1 MFFNIGNMLD
11 CQLDIYVGNQLMQS
25 QQIAMPDQMLVAQFM
40 QVCKQVANDPQPIH
54 VVMRRW
60 EDEWNQ
66 VDGKME
72 QREYKLEYWNKQ
84 EAW

>member
-11 CQLDIYVGNQLMQS
+11 CQLDVYIGNQLMQS
-25 QQIAMPDQMLVAQFM
+25 QQITMPDQMLAAQFM
-40 QVCKQVANDPQPIH
+40 QVCKQVANDPRPIH
-54 VVMRRW
+54 VVVRRW

-66 VDGKME
+66 LDSKME

-84 EAW
+84 EVW

>member
-1 MFFNIGNMLD
+1 MFFNMNVTPV
-11 CQLDIYVGNQLMQS
+11 QLDIYIGNQLV
-25 QQIAMPDQMLVAQFM
+25 QQQQMTMPDQMLVAQFM

-66 VDGKME
+66 AEGKMK
-72 QREYKLEYWNKQ
+72 QRECKLEYWNKQ
-84 EAW
+84 EVW

>member
-1 MFFNIGNMLD
+1 MFFNMNVTPI
-11 CQLDIYVGNQLMQS
+11 QLDIYIGNQLVQS
-25 QQIAMPDQMLVAQFM
+25 SQMTMPDQMLAAQFM

-84 EAW
+84 EVW

>member
-11 CQLDIYVGNQLMQS
+11 CQFDIYIGNQLMQS
-25 QQIAMPDQMLVAQFM
+25 QQMTMPDQMLAAQFM

-60 EDEWNQ
+60 EDGYDQ
-66 VDGKME
+66 YDGKVK
-72 QREYKLEYWNKQ
+72 RHEYKLEYWNKQ
-84 EAW
+84 EVW